1 MSQDASAITSFFAE
15 LLVITLVAMLC
26 KRVRI
31 PYTIALVGVGL
42 LLGLTRS
49 VLPLEVTL
57 TPDLLFVVLL
67 PALLFEAAIH
77 LPAQRVM
84 ANLKPVVLLAVPGML
99 ITAFGVGYGVHWAL
113 GLSLPAALVFGALI
127 SATDPISVLALFKEL
142 KAPKDLSVVV
152 EGESLLNDGAA
163 VVLFQVLVGAATG
176 HALGLS
182 SSVGLFFL
190 ESLGGVLIGA
200 GLGFM
205 ACKIHEHLDDAMIEV
220 TLSSIL
226 AYGSYLLAQQV
237 HVSGV
242 MAVIAAGFVFG
253 NLAMHQGLSPQSRL
267 VLLYTWEFI
276 GFICNSL
283 VFLLIG
289 TQVDLTLLWQKL
301 GPICLA
307 FLIVIL
313 ARALAV
319 EPRVLLLDEPFG
331 ALDAQVRKDLRRWLR
346 RLHDELHITSVFVT
360 HDQEE
365 ALEVA
370 DRIVVINHGVVEQVG
385 APSEVY
391 DHPATPFVYQF
402 LGNVNLFHSRVHDGF
417 AHIGE
422 FAVAAPEHA
431 DAHHREALAY
441 VRPHDIDIVRE
452 NPDRDA
458 LPATIERIQLVGPVA
473 RLTLRRQNAD
483 ETVEAE
489 MPRERYAA
497 LALMQDEQVFIRP
510 RRPRIFLR

>member
-190 ESLGGVLIGA
+190 ESLGGLLIGA

-319 EPRVLLLDEPFG
+319 AVLAPWTRFPWRWQLVLVWSGLRGSIAMALAMALALPERQELLLLTFGVVLLSLFGQGLTIRPLLVWLGLRGERPLVKQFERLSG
-331 ALDAQVRKDLRRWLR
+331 ALMAHEHALRQLR
-346 RLHDELHITSVFVT
+346 SRREAFHIPEEVFREL
-360 HDQEE
+360 
-365 ALEVA
+365 
-370 DRIVVINHGVVEQVG
+370 
-385 APSEVY
+385 
-391 DHPATPFVYQF
+391 ATPMQAEIER
-402 LGNVNLFHSRVHDGF
+402 LGAELEEYTR
-417 AHIGE
+417 AHAE
-422 FAVAAPEHA
+422 VRDEQLQ
-431 DAHHREALAY
+431 DATHLVRNARRSSLREALAAQLISEEVY
-441 VRPHDIDIVRE
+441 LELVDQLSGPE
-452 NPDRDA
+452 PG
-458 LPATIERIQLVGPVA
+458 IE
-473 RLTLRRQNAD
+473 
-483 ETVEAE
+483 
-489 MPRERYAA
+489 
-497 LALMQDEQVFIRP
+497 
-510 RRPRIFLR
+510 